1 MDDLIESDTGE
12 GPALVLVPGVGV
24 GGWSFEA
31 TATELARTH
40 RVVVVRRRVR
50 SDVQAQVA
58 DLRRIVEDLG
68 HAGVVGIDGGGSVAL
83 GLAMGTPPGLG
94 TVVAHEP
101 LVGPLAPAL
110 HAAACEMRDRLL
122 HEDGYGGAG
131 FVAEL
136 AGVRTWNRID
146 PRHRAEIALLGPD
159 ITADIVQLCDF
170 APTQQELSA
179 ARGARLVVSHGRRSG
194 VARRS
199 SSLALSRHGG
209 ASVVQISECG
219 HLPQLDNP
227 SGLAAVVRAWAQV
240 VPGGDPRSWA
250 KPDSTSSTTPWSSGT
265 ASQSALKPQNRPSS

>member
-1 MDDLIESDTGE
+1 
-12 GPALVLVPGVGV
+12 
-24 GGWSFEA
+24 
-31 TATELARTH
+31 
-40 RVVVVRRRVR
+40 VVVVRRRVR
-50 SDVQAQVA
+50 SDLQAQVA
-58 DLRRIVEDLG
+58 DLRRIVDELG
-68 HAGVVGIDGGGSVAL
+68 PAAVVGIDGGGTVAL
-83 GLAMGTPPGLG
+83 ALAMGGPPGLG
-94 TVVAHEP
+94 TVVVHEP

-122 HEDGYGGAG
+122 HEEGYGGAG

-159 ITADIVQLCDF
+159 ITADIVRLCEF
-170 APTQQELSA
+170 APTRPELAA
-179 ARGARLVVSHGRRSG
+179 ARAARLVVSHGRRSG

-199 SSLALSRHGG
+199 PSLVLARHAG

-227 SGLAAVVRAWAQV
+227 AGLAAVVRDSAQV
-240 VPGGDPRSWA
+240 VPEALPASWA
-250 KPDSTSSTTPWSSGT
+250 KPDSTSSTTPCSSGT

>member
-24 GGWSFEA
+24 GGWSFGA
-31 TATELARTH
+31 TAAALAERH

-50 SDVQAQVA
+50 SDVRAQVD
-58 DLRRIVEDLG
+58 DLRRIVGELG
-68 HAGVVGIDGGGSVAL
+68 PAGVVGVDGGGTVAL
-83 GLAMGTPPGLG
+83 GLAMCAPSGLG
-94 TVVAHEP
+94 AVVAHEP
-101 LVGPLAPAL
+101 LIGPLAPAL

-146 PRHRAEIALLGPD
+146 PRHRAEIALMGPD
-159 ITADIVQLCDF
+159 ITADIVALCEF
-170 APTQQELSA
+170 APTHRELSA

-199 SSLALSRHGG
+199 PSLVLARHAG

-227 SGLAAVVRAWAQV
+227 SGLAAVVRASAQV
-240 VPGGDPRSWA
+240 VPEGRPTSSE
-250 KPDSTSSTTPWSSGT
+250 KPDSTSSTTAWSSGT